1 VADQSK
7 DVELRIRARDYS
19 QKTLGQLTKIVGT
32 LTDVMNE
39 QQAAAERGE
48 GSNKDLAATYQ
59 RLEDA
64 GKQLLRLDAL
74 TKLFERQSKAVEDAA
89 KATEDAKNKQAALAE
104 ELSKVENVTKKQQ
117 KSLETATK
125 QSERASKAEETRRTT
140 LARTADEMKR
150 YGIDTATAAQAQ
162 GQFSSMVGQVN
173 AALERQSKAM
183 DTLPASSRTAKMQQE
198 TNAQLAAQQEATAKM
213 VVDSRKKAAAEK
225 EAADKVVQALQRQ
238 ADQAVATARGY
249 QSLGRVVVKTT
260 DDQSRYAQA
269 LQQIISPAAAARST
283 LSGVEKQVADL
294 SAEVTKGGKNL
305 KDGAAKLKELGAAQT
320 ALMSM
325 GKGIDAYRQQIAVVR
340 ESRATYVAAREE
352 VKNLA
357 AQMKAAGTDA
367 GELGAKLNAAQQN
380 MKTAAIGM
388 RNATQAARDSR
399 DALKQAGINTS
410 QLSAAQERLTAT
422 ANRTVSSAQ
431 QVSAALRQ
439 QQQAGQGAT
448 SMFKSLSDSGR
459 ESLSV
464 YQRLRG
470 EVLALATAYVGV
482 QGTINQAA
490 GAIDAYKLRQQAL
503 LKISAV
509 VGDSAEAQNEQWEYM
524 VGLANKLGIELD
536 VVATSYTKFAVAA
549 NAVGIGMQETRYIY
563 ESIAKAGRVFAL
575 SSDDMNG
582 VFKALEQML
591 SKGQVYAEELRGQLG
606 ERLPGAVALFAKGM
620 GMSVQELTKA
630 LELGTVR
637 AEDVINFARENA
649 KEVDALVEKASG
661 SVQAAEARLKSAM
674 ILFKLAIADSGF
686 IEHYAAMLERL
697 TQFLNSAEGQLAAAK
712 LGEAFSHAADAV
724 VYLAENLETVKEVI
738 IAIGLLKFGQMLVGM
753 AVNVTAAVGK
763 VKLLSMAAI
772 ELEASLL
779 AAGTATGVLR
789 AGLLRLIPILG
800 LVLASWEIGE
810 WAYETSETVRTV
822 LDTVGL
828 YLKGAIEL
836 LGTIIATIPEGLKD
850 AARGAKH
857 VFKSMFED
865 QGEFVSNTAKL
876 WDDLAKSW
884 ADAQEKMD
892 KKHADST
899 KYRMDLVNTEFT
911 GWMNKIDELN
921 RKQLSPSGDQG
932 GFAGM
937 FGEKPEAPSLKRPG
951 FQYTEDPGGGSTAA
965 SREVAKLTKEYEKLD
980 KAADKAAK
988 SAREAL
994 VRKDLPG
1001 RLKLVDEEFAPKYA
1015 AARKVEGEAGKQLV
1029 AQLDAIVAK
1038 RKEIERLE
1046 FQNSTKGAANDTK
1059 RANSLQALR
1068 NQYEQMEASFGQ
1080 REAKIDTT
1088 KSFAQRMAA
1097 DLAKVSV
1104 QYDQLI
1110 AKSKKL
1116 GDQKLASQFEDLKKQ
1131 NLELATL
1138 KARTDELKRLEDDV
1152 NSQLE
1157 IKRSRLQEINALREA
1172 GVISENEQ
1180 VARTVALYNEQNGAI
1195 ATSITN
1201 LEAFARTMQSSMT
1214 AEQFAKIN
1222 AEIATMRAGL
1232 QDIAGTYD
1240 QWDTMIVQ
1248 GVLDGMSTS
1257 LNSIAHDLVEVF
1269 HGAMSIGDAFKNLGQ
1284 VVRKFFADFL
1294 LQIAQAILQQ
1304 ALLNAIAGA
1313 GWGGLSNT
1321 AASMGG
1327 AASGAG
1333 AAVLHSGG
1341 AVGGRANRTRDVSTN
1356 WFANAPRFHDGG
1368 LPGLKSDE
1376 VPAILQKGEQVLS
1389 KDDPNNIL
1397 NGAGQQAAAPAQP
1410 MGIKIVNTFDAAD
1423 VVSQGL
1429 STGAGEQAVI
1439 NVVKSNRSAIKNL
1452 LK

>member
-1 VADQSK
+1 MADQSK

-19 QKTLGQLTKIVGT
+19 QKTLGQLTKIIGT
-32 LTDVMNE
+32 LTDVMAE

-48 GSNKDLAATYQ
+48 GSNKDLTATYQ

-74 TKLFERQSKAVEDAA
+74 TKLFERQSKAVEEAA
-89 KATEDAKNKQAALAE
+89 KATEEAKNKQAALAE
-104 ELSKVENVTKKQQ
+104 ELSNTENITKKQQ

-125 QSERASKAEETRRTT
+125 QSERAAKAEETRRTT

-183 DTLPASSRTAKMQQE
+183 DTLPAASRAAKLQQE
-198 TNAQLAAQQEATAKM
+198 ANAQLAAQQKAT
-213 VVDSRKKAAAEK
+213 VDMEINARKKAAAEK
-225 EAADKVVQALQRQ
+225 AAAEQVVQALQRQ
-238 ADQAVATARGY
+238 ADQAIATARGY

-260 DDQSRYAQA
+260 DDQSRYAQS

-294 SAEVTKGGKNL
+294 SAEITKGGKNI
-305 KDGAAKLKELGAAQT
+305 KDGAAKLRDLSAAQ
-320 ALMSM
+320 ASLLSM
-325 GKGIDAYRQQIAVVR
+325 GKGIDAYRQQVAVVR
-340 ESRATYVAAREE
+340 DSRASYVAAREE

-380 MKTAAIGM
+380 LKAAATGL

-410 QLSAAQERLTAT
+410 QLSAAQDRLTAT

-439 QQQAGQGAT
+439 QQQAGKGAA
-448 SMFKSLSDSGR
+448 SMFKSLSDGGR
-459 ESLSV
+459 ESLSIF
-464 YQRLRG
+464 QRLRG

-482 QGTINQAA
+482 QGTINLAG

-509 VGDSAEAQNEQWEYM
+509 VGDSAEAQNEQWQYM
-524 VGLANKLGIELD
+524 VGLANKLGIELG

-649 KEVDALVEKASG
+649 EQVDALVDKASG
-661 SVQAAEARLKSAM
+661 SVQAAEARLQSAM
-674 ILFKLAIADSGF
+674 VLFKLAIADSGF
-686 IEHYAAMLERL
+686 IEHYAKMLERL
-697 TQFLNSAEGQLAAAK
+697 TTFLNSAEGQMAAAK
-712 LGEAFSHAADAV
+712 LGEAFSHVADAV
-724 VYLAENLETVKEVI
+724 IYLADNLEQVENILVTL
-738 IAIGLLKFGQMLVGM
+738 ALFKFGQMLVGM
-753 AVNVTAAVGK
+753 AVNITKAVGK
-763 VKLLSMAAI
+763 VQLLTGSAYA
-772 ELEASLL
+772 LETSLL

-810 WAYETSETVRTV
+810 WAYETNETVRTV

-828 YLKGAIEL
+828 YMRGAIEL
-836 LGTIIATIPEGLKD
+836 LGAIIASIPEALKD
-850 AARGAKH
+850 AARLTAH
-857 VFKSMFED
+857 TFKGMFED

-876 WDDLAKSW
+876 WADLEKSW
-884 ADAQEKMD
+884 ADAQDKMD
-892 KKHADST
+892 KKHAEST
-899 KYRMDLVNTEFT
+899 KYRMGLVNTEFT

-932 GFAGM
+932 GFAGL
-937 FGEKPEAPSLKRPG
+937 FGEQTQAPSLKRPG
-951 FQYTEDPGGGSTAA
+951 FQFTEDPGGGSTAA
-965 SREVAKLTKEYEKLD
+965 SREVVRLTTLFGKLD
-980 KAADKAAK
+980 VAADKAAK
-988 SAREAL
+988 SAKEAL

-1001 RLKLVDEEFAPKYA
+1001 RLKLIDEEFAPRYA
-1015 AARKVEGEAGKQLV
+1015 EARKVEGEAGKQLI

-1038 RKEIERLE
+1038 RKEVERLE
-1046 FQNSTKGAANDTK
+1046 FQSATAGAANDTK
-1059 RANSLQALR
+1059 RASSIQALR
-1068 NQYEQMEASFGQ
+1068 NQYEQMAASFGQ

-1088 KSFAQRMAA
+1088 KSFTERMAA

-1110 AKSKKL
+1110 SKAKKL
-1116 GDQKLASQFEDLKKQ
+1116 GDQKLATQFEDLKKQ

-1152 NSQLE
+1152 NAQLE

-1195 ATSITN
+1195 ATSINN

-1257 LNSIAHDLVEVF
+1257 LNTIAHDLVEVF
-1269 HGAMSIGDAFKNLGQ
+1269 HGAMSIGEAFKNLGQ
-1284 VVRKFFADFL
+1284 VVQKFFADFL

-1304 ALLNAIAGA
+1304 TLLNALAGA

-1321 AASMGG
+1321 ATSMGG
-1327 AASGAG
+1327 VAG
-1333 AAVLHSGG
+1333 ASVFHSGG
-1341 AVGGRANRTRDVSTN
+1341 IIGNRASRTRDVSTN

-1368 LPGLKSDE
+1368 LPGLKRDE

-1410 MGIKIVNTFDAAD
+1410 MGVKIVNTFDASD

-1429 STGAGEQAVI
+1429 STAAGEQAII
-1439 NVVKSNRSAIKNL
+1439 NVVRSNRSAIKNL

>member
-1 VADQSK
+1 MADQSK

-19 QKTLGQLTKIVGT
+19 QKTLGQLTKIIGT
-32 LTDVMNE
+32 LTDVMTE

-48 GSNKDLAATYQ
+48 GSNKDLTATYQ

-74 TKLFERQSKAVEDAA
+74 TKLFERQSKAVEEAA
-89 KATEDAKNKQAALAE
+89 KATEEAKNKQAALAE
-104 ELSKVENVTKKQQ
+104 ELSKVETLTKKQQ

-125 QSERASKAEETRRTT
+125 QSERAAKAEETRRTT

-183 DTLPASSRTAKMQQE
+183 DTLPASARAAKMQQE
-198 TNAQLAAQQEATAKM
+198 AEAQFAAQQAVTSKQVIEA
-213 VVDSRKKAAAEK
+213 RKKAAAEK
-225 EAADKVVQALQRQ
+225 DAAEQVVQALQRQ
-238 ADQAVATARGY
+238 ADQAIATARGY
-249 QSLGRVVVKTT
+249 QSLGRVVVTT
-260 DDQSRYAQA
+260 TADQSRYAQS

-294 SAEVTKGGKNL
+294 SAEITRGGKDI
-305 KDGAAKLKELGAAQT
+305 KDGSAKLKELAAAQG
-320 ALMSM
+320 ALLSM
-325 GKGIDAYRQQIAVVR
+325 GKGIDAYRQQVAVVR

-367 GELGAKLNAAQQN
+367 GDLGAKLNAAQQN
-380 MKTAAIGM
+380 LKTAATGL
-388 RNATQAARDSR
+388 RNATLAARDSR
-399 DALKQAGINTS
+399 DALKQAGINTG
-410 QLSAAQERLTAT
+410 QLAAAQERLTST
-422 ANRTVSSAQ
+422 ANRTVTSAQ

-439 QQQAGQGAT
+439 QQAAGQGAK
-448 SMFKSLSDSGR
+448 SMFDSLSGSGR

-464 YQRLRG
+464 FQRLRG

-482 QGTINQAA
+482 QGTINLAG
-490 GAIDAYKLRQQAL
+490 GAIDAYKMRQQAL

-509 VGDSAEAQNEQWEYM
+509 VGDSAEAQNEQWQYM
-524 VGLANKLGIELD
+524 VGLANRLGIELG
-536 VVATSYTKFAVAA
+536 VVTTSYTKFAVAA

-606 ERLPGAVALFAKGM
+606 ERLPGAVALFARGM

-637 AEDVINFARENA
+637 SEDVINFARENA
-649 KEVDALVEKASG
+649 EQVDALVDKASR
-661 SVQAAEARLKSAM
+661 SVQGAEARLQSAM
-674 ILFKLAIADSGF
+674 VLFKLAIADSGF

-697 TQFLNSAEGQLAAAK
+697 TTFLNSAEGQMAAAK
-712 LGEAFSHAADAV
+712 LGEAFSHVADAV
-724 VYLAENLETVKEVI
+724 IYLADNLEQVENILVTL
-738 IAIGLLKFGQMLVGM
+738 ALFKFGQMLVGM
-753 AVNVTAAVGK
+753 AVNITKAVGK
-763 VKLLSMAAI
+763 VQLLTGSAYA
-772 ELEASLL
+772 LETSLL
-779 AAGTATGVLR
+779 AAGTAAGVLR
-789 AGLLRLIPILG
+789 AGLLRLIPIIG
-800 LVLASWEIGE
+800 LALASWEIGE

-828 YLKGAIEL
+828 YMRGAIEL
-836 LGTIIATIPEGLKD
+836 LGTIIASIPEALKD
-850 AARGAKH
+850 AARLAAH
-857 VFKSMFED
+857 TFKGMFDD
-865 QGEFVSNTAKL
+865 QGEFVSNTAQL
-876 WDDLAKSW
+876 WRDLEKSW
-884 ADAQEKMD
+884 ADAQDKMD
-892 KKHADST
+892 KKHAEST
-899 KYRMDLVNTEFT
+899 KYRMGLVNTEFT

-932 GFAGM
+932 GFAGL
-937 FGEKPEAPSLKRPG
+937 FGGQPEAPSLKRPG
-951 FQYTEDPGGGSTAA
+951 FQFTEDPGGGSTAA
-965 SREVAKLTKEYEKLD
+965 SREVARLTTLFGKLD
-980 KAADKAAK
+980 VAADKAAK

-1001 RLKLVDEEFAPKYA
+1001 RLKLIDEEFAPRYA
-1015 AARKVEGEAGKQLV
+1015 EAQKVEGEAGKKLV

-1038 RKEIERLE
+1038 RKEIEQLE
-1046 FQNSTKGAANDTK
+1046 FQNATKGAANDTK
-1059 RANSLQALR
+1059 RADALQALR
-1068 NQYEQMEASFGQ
+1068 NQYETMEASFGQ
-1080 REAKIDTT
+1080 REAKIDPT

-1097 DLAKVSV
+1097 DLDKVSN

-1110 AKSKKL
+1110 TKAKTL
-1116 GDQKLASQFEDLKKQ
+1116 GDQKLVTQFEDLKKQ

-1152 NSQLE
+1152 NLQLA
-1157 IKRSRLQEINALREA
+1157 IKSARLQEINALREA

-1180 VARTVALYNEQNGAI
+1180 VSRTVTLYETQGKAIDSAI
-1195 ATSITN
+1195 AK
-1201 LEAFARTMQSSMT
+1201 LKAFALSMKGLMT
-1214 AEQFAKIN
+1214 DDQFAKLN
-1222 AEIATMRAGL
+1222 A
-1232 QDIAGTYD
+1232 DIAALEAGQKAISGNFD

-1257 LNSIAHDLVEVF
+1257 LDAIAHDLVEVF
-1269 HGAMSIGDAFKNLGQ
+1269 HGTMSIGDAFKNLGQ
-1284 VVRKFFADFL
+1284 VVQQFFADFL

-1304 ALLNAIAGA
+1304 TLLNALAGA

-1321 AASMGG
+1321 ATSMGG
-1327 AASGAG
+1327 VAG
-1333 AAVLHSGG
+1333 ASVMHSGG
-1341 AVGGRANRTRDVSTN
+1341 TVGNGSTNRSRKVPAN

-1368 LPGLKSDE
+1368 LPGLKRDE
-1376 VPAILQKGEQVLS
+1376 MPTILQKGEEVLS
-1389 KDDPNNIL
+1389 KDDPDNIL
-1397 NGAGQQAAAPAQP
+1397 NRTGQQAAAPAQP
-1410 MGIKIVNTFDAAD
+1410 MGVKIVNTFDASD

-1429 STGAGEQAVI
+1429 STAAGEQAII
-1439 NVVKSNRSAIKNL
+1439 NVVRSNRSAIKNL